1 MIKAENIYVY
11 NIARAIYS
19 ARNPMNSWDRSDS
32 DLVHDVVG
40 SNDLALARKL
50 YQAGT
55 EHRKYLRQIFVS
67 MDVTAPLL
75 IWKQIDQYKVGTVTN
90 STSTMHKLTAK
101 PITIEDFSFD
111 GYELYGEWKDPVSDV
126 VIACE
131 DLRKTYLKTKDKFYW
146 ELLIRLLPES
156 YNQKRTLTM
165 NYENVVAI
173 IKQRTGHKLKEWADF
188 IEVLKSLPYIKEI
201 TEQSKVNKE

>member
-55 EHRKYLRQIFVS
+55 EHRKYLSQIFVS
-67 MDVTAPLL
+67 IDVTAPLL
-75 IWKQIDQYKVGTVTN
+75 IWKQIDQY
-90 STSTMHKLTAK
+90 
-101 PITIEDFSFD
+101 
-111 GYELYGEWKDPVSDV
+111 
-126 VIACE
+126 
-131 DLRKTYLKTKDKFYW
+131 
-146 ELLIRLLPES
+146 
-156 YNQKRTLTM
+156 
-165 NYENVVAI
+165 
-173 IKQRTGHKLKEWADF
+173 
-188 IEVLKSLPYIKEI
+188 
-201 TEQSKVNKE
+201 

>member
-19 ARNPMNSWDRSDS
+19 ARNPMNSGDRSDS